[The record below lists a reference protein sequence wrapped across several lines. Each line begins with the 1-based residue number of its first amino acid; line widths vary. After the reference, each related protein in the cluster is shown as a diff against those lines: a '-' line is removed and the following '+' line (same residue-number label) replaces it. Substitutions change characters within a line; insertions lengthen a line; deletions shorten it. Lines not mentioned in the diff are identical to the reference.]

1 MPPERPCWKSG
12 IFFFGSGTPCEFRRL
27 HRTAPRIHRVWRLPS
42 PHSRLTPLPCLRG
55 KRKKAKPPPKKARPK
70 VATVFDC
77 PFCGNSESCSVKM
90 DYEHSQGIISCD
102 QCGTSHE
109 SRITRLSE
117 AIDVYAEWIDM
128 CEDVNTNGARGWR
141 RARRR
146 RTWRTTFERCRGGGP
161 HPSWC
166 WRAARTQLDAG
177 SSTRLAA
184 QGVARRR

>member
-1 MPPERPCWKSG
+1 VSSAAC
-12 IFFFGSGTPCEFRRL
+12 TAQ
-27 HRTAPRIHRVWRLPS
+27 HRAFTVWRPPS

-128 CEDVNTNGARGWR
+128 CEDVNTNGGARV
-141 RARRR
+141 
-146 RTWRTTFERCRGGGP
+146 
-161 HPSWC
+161 
-166 WRAARTQLDAG
+166 AAREAEEDLEDDF
-177 SSTRLAA
+177 
-184 QGVARRR
+184 